1 LDIIGKVNLKKPKC
15 AKIYTLVKYFS
26 AFQQNTMKMARI
38 FQQCA
43 NCFEKES
50 SVDTVAGLANRFGT

>member
-1 LDIIGKVNLKKPKC
+1 MRQNLHTGQIFLSIS
-15 AKIYTLVKYFS
+15 AKYRVYY
-26 AFQQNTMKMARI
+26 MKMAQI

-50 SVDTVAGLANRFGT
+50 SVTTVAGLGTKKLTPNIF

>member
-1 LDIIGKVNLKKPKC
+1 MRQNLHTGKILLSIS
-15 AKIYTLVKYFS
+15 AKYREYYMNI
-26 AFQQNTMKMARI
+26 ARI

-50 SVDTVAGLANRFGT
+50 SVDTVAGIVNRFGS

>member
-1 LDIIGKVNLKKPKC
+1 MRQNLHTGKIFLRIS
-15 AKIYTLVKYFS
+15 AKYRVY
-26 AFQQNTMKMARI
+26 NMKMARI

-50 SVDTVAGLANRFGT
+50 SIDTGAGLVTILGLNKKLTPNIF